1 MPNAPAKQSSLF
13 KKILEPVSGAAELRE
28 EKSRLEAF
36 LAAVPGE
43 YCGFS
48 KDGSVIFSPGFAALL
63 QLPKIETMEDI
74 QGALSTSDAAALE
87 GQFYDLQH
95 HGKEFSIPVQL
106 DGAMRMFRL
115 SGTKGQA
122 IEGRDAFEILWL
134 EDITDLESEKK
145 KLQKHRDT
153 AEGETRRLQ
162 TAMDSLPQMMWI
174 RDANF
179 TIIWCNRAYATALGT
194 TPATIIAEQKEIAV
208 TKGKGPKAR
217 ELAQKALAEG
227 AAQTA
232 QVHAIMNGKRRFI
245 HLSETPLPSSDQTLG
260 TAQDITREE
269 ELQQEIKR
277 YTSANKELL
286 EQLRT
291 AIGICNPDHN
301 LEFYNSAFAQLWGL
315 EDLWLDTRPKLG
327 DILEKLRESRRLPE
341 QADFR
346 KYKDSWLKMF
356 TSLIDPH
363 EDMLYLP
370 DGKALRMLIIPNPN
384 GGLILTFE
392 DVTSRLE
399 LESSYNTLIA
409 VQKETLDNLAE
420 GVAVF
425 GGNGRLKLWNPPF
438 AALWNLNPEDLNGDP
453 HITDLAE
460 KKKPKFGNENWDK
473 QKDFLVKM
481 GLERTL
487 QDGRLIC
494 GDGTLIKYS
503 TVPLPDGGVLI
514 SYYDVTDSVKVET
527 ALREKNAALE
537 AAERVKLDFLANVSY
552 QLRTPLNALMGFN
565 EILDN
570 EYFGELNLKQK
581 EYTTGIHEAGERLMN
596 LINDILDLSTLEAGY
611 MELDYEEFDILT
623 MLQGLQDLTDDWART
638 QDTEVLIECPKA
650 IGKLEAD
657 QRRIKQV
664 LLNLIRNAIH
674 HTPEKGII
682 VLKAAKKQDS
692 IVLSVSDTGAG
703 IPVEAQE
710 KIFQPF
716 ERLPENDHASGIQ
729 SRGAG
734 LGLALVRNI
743 IKLHGGQVSIESAQ
757 GKGTTVH
764 VTLPLKAP
772 DSAPKN

>member
-1 MPNAPAKQSSLF
+1 MPNAVPKQSSLF
-13 KKILEPVSGAAELRE
+13 KKLLEPMSGAHELRE
-28 EKSRLEAF
+28 EKARLEAF
-36 LAAVPGE
+36 LAAVPGD

-48 KDGSVIFSPGFAALL
+48 HDGSVIFSPGFARALKL
-63 QLPKIETMEDI
+63 DKIATIEDI
-74 QGALSTSDAAALE
+74 QNALSTSDAAALE

-95 HGKEFSIPVQL
+95 KGRNFSIPVTL
-106 DGAMRMFRL
+106 DDEERIFRL
-115 SGTKGQA
+115 SGQKGQA
-122 IEGRDAFEILWL
+122 LEDTDSFEILWL
-134 EDITDLESEKK
+134 EDITDQESEKK
-145 KLQKHRDT
+145 SIARHRDS
-153 AEGETRRLQ
+153 AESETKRLQ

-179 TIIWCNRAYATALGT
+179 TIIWCNRAYADALGT
-194 TPATIIAEQKEIAV
+194 TPATVIAEQKEIAV
-208 TKGKGPKAR
+208 TKGKGPKAK

-227 AAQTA
+227 AGQNA

-245 HLSETPLPSSDQTLG
+245 NLSENPLPSSDQTLG

-277 YTSANKELL
+277 YTSANMELL
-286 EQLRT
+286 EQLRS
-291 AIGICNPDHN
+291 AIGICNPDHH
-301 LEFYNSAFAQLWGL
+301 LEFYNSAFSQLWGL
-315 EDLWLDTRPKLG
+315 EDQWLNTRPKLG
-327 DILEKLRESRRLPE
+327 DILEKLRERRRLPE

-346 KYKDSWLKMF
+346 KYKDGWLKMF

-420 GVAVF
+420 GVAVY
-425 GGNGRLKLWNPPF
+425 GGDGCLKLWNPPF
-438 AALWNLNPEDLNGDP
+438 ASIWNLQPEDLNGDP
-453 HITDLAE
+453 HITELAGKMKGFFDDE
-460 KKKPKFGNENWDK
+460 SWES
-473 QKDFLVKM
+473 QKDFLIKM
-481 GLERTL
+481 ALDRAL
-487 QDGRLIC
+487 QDGRLTRS
-494 GDGTLIKYS
+494 DDTLIKYS

-537 AAERVKLDFLANVSY
+537 TAERVKLDFLANVSY

-570 EYFGELNLKQK
+570 EYFGELNNKQK
-581 EYTTGIHEAGERLMN
+581 EYTVGIHEAGERLMN

-611 MELDYEEFDILT
+611 MELDYEEFDILS
-623 MLQGLQDLTDDWART
+623 MLEGLQDLTDDWART
-638 QDTEVLIECPKA
+638 QDNEVVIECPKS
-650 IGKLEAD
+650 IGLLEAD

-674 HTPEKGII
+674 HSPDKGII
-682 VLKAAKKQDS
+682 VLKAKKQKDNV
-692 IVLSVSDTGAG
+692 ILSVSDSGSG
-703 IPVEAQE
+703 IPAESQE

-716 ERLPENDHASGIQ
+716 ERLPDNDHPAGGQ

-734 LGLALVRNI
+734 LGLALVQNI
-743 IKLHGGQVSIESAQ
+743 VELHGGDVTIESEE
-757 GKGTTVH
+757 GKGTTIH
-764 VTLPLKAP
+764 VALPLQ
-772 DSAPKN
+772 APK